1 MWRTVTQLN
10 RPSDYKTNADLYDSL
25 AFGNTIE
32 QSARESQFS
41 FKILRQ
47 PFSPQSYKKKSV
59 SVLISDLIYDSHR
72 NSTQGRDFFQK
83 RKSEVADYYLK
94 NLRRPE
100 LPFAVDRF
108 EVGKR
113 TLGLDEDDITID
125 D

>member
-10 RPSDYKTNADLYDSL
+10 RPSDYQTNADLYDSL

-47 PFSPQSYKKKSV
+47 PFSPQSSKKKSV

-72 NSTQGRDFFQK
+72 NSTQGRDFF
-83 RKSEVADYYLK
+83 
-94 NLRRPE
+94 
-100 LPFAVDRF
+100 
-108 EVGKR
+108 
-113 TLGLDEDDITID
+113 
-125 D
+125 